1 MSIKGPAD
9 LKLGPVHG
17 HVDAVGVGP
26 EPQVLL
32 VIGVV
37 DRVVKLF
44 VDLRQSVK

>member
-26 EPQVLL
+26 EPEVLL
-32 VIGVV
+32 VVGVV
-37 DRVVKLF
+37 DRVIEFLVNW
-44 VDLRQSVK
+44 R